1 MSNYFKA
8 VNSDGIVL
16 INDKYKAIEL
26 KRTLTVNDLDVYWDS
41 KYFGYLYVQLQ
52 DDEVFAGIE
61 VSTTKPT
68 LQVTGV
74 DSTFKRC
81 DFQYIEPPYNLTDY
95 HTKNGRKNVG
105 GFYINGKRW
114 IVEGYSGDTDNGLL
128 YMGQSEIKKNYGNR
142 KIYTFGYS
150 TSNDARSKYGL
161 QLFDKNGDMLFDS
174 NCKYANVVN
183 FKVNDGGVDFIYDLN
198 YTDANFLK
206 DGFAL
211 QGGRTY
217 ALVEL
222 TYDSTYGE
230 GSQGAA
236 SYQGVRAAVKDGH
249 TGALGVDEFDPG
261 QQDDGQGIDTEWS
274 TGAPLCYMLLDVTNL

>member
-26 KRTLTVNDLDVYWDS
+26 KRTLTINDLVEYWDS

-52 DDEVFAGIE
+52 DDEAFAGIE
-61 VSTTKPT
+61 VSTAKPT
-68 LQVTGV
+68 LQVTRV
-74 DSTFKRC
+74 DSTFERC
-81 DFQYIEPPYNLTDY
+81 YWQYIEPPYNLTDY
-95 HTKNGRKNVG
+95 QTKYVG

-114 IVEGYSGDTDNGLL
+114 FVQGYSDTGNGLR
-128 YMGQSEIKKNYGNR
+128 YMDPSETKKNYGNR

-150 TSNDARSKYGL
+150 NSNDTRSKCGL
-161 QLFDKNGDMLFDS
+161 QLFDKNGNMLFDS
-174 NCKYANVVN
+174 NCKYANVAN
-183 FKVNDGGVDFIYDLN
+183 FKVNDGGVDFLEDLN

-211 QGGRTY
+211 QDGRTY

-230 GSQGAA
+230 GSQGAS
-236 SYQGVRAAVKDGH
+236 SYQGVLAAVKDGY

>member
-26 KRTLTVNDLDVYWDS
+26 KRTLTINDLEVYQYNQYIS
-41 KYFGYLYVQLQ
+41 ELCVQLQ

-68 LQVTGV
+68 LQVTRV
-74 DSTFKRC
+74 DSTFHSC
-81 DFQYIEPPYNLTDY
+81 DFQYIEPPSNLTDY
-95 HTKNGRKNVG
+95 HTKNGRNYVG
-105 GFYINGKRW
+105 GFYTNGKRW
-114 IVEGYSGDTDNGLL
+114 IVGGDA
-128 YMGQSEIKKNYGNR
+128 SETKKNYGNR

-150 TSNDARSKYGL
+150 TPNDARSKCGL
-161 QLFDKNGDMLFDS
+161 QLFDKNRNMLFDS

-183 FKVNDGGVDFIYDLN
+183 FQVKYGGVDFLADLD

-206 DGFAL
+206 DGFTL
-211 QGGRTY
+211 QDGRTY

-230 GSQGAA
+230 GVQGAS
-236 SYQGVRAAVKDGH
+236 SYQGVFAAVKDGC
-249 TGALGVDEFDPG
+249 TGAVGFDEFDPG
-261 QQDDGQGIDTEWS
+261 QQDYGQGIDTEWS